1 MIKNLLLTLSFAS
14 MSLSAVAADVT
25 PVWLNPEVNQ
35 VNREARRADFFAF
48 ENADLAKAGDK
59 TKSSRYLSMEG
70 KWRFN
75 FVKDHNLA
83 PKDFFS
89 LNFDDSQWVDFPV
102 PGLFEMEGYGDKTYK
117 NAGYA
122 WCTTFDNNPP
132 IVGETNN
139 YTGSYR
145 RTFELPDN
153 WNGQEVYFHVGSATS
168 NLSVWVNGKYVGY
181 SEDAKVAAEFNIT
194 KYLKKG
200 QNLIAMQ
207 VMRWCDGSYLEDQ
220 DFWRFTGIAREV
232 YLYARPKQ
240 HVKDIIITAGL
251 DDNYKE
257 GILEATA
264 TATVDGSVFY
274 ELVDDKGNTV
284 FSIPSGC
291 GSVIGRGLSVK
302 PWSAEVPNL
311 YSLVISFY
319 SEKIKVDKSMKD
331 LLSSGNDKAVIEQY
345 KKQLASF
352 EPKEVI
358 VQRVGFRNIEIKGGQ
373 LLVNGQPILIKGA
386 DRHELDPDGGY
397 IVSMERMIQD
407 IKIMKQ
413 LNINAV
419 RTCHYPDDPRWYDL
433 CDEYGIYLT
442 AESNLESHG
451 MGYGEGTLAKRDDFA
466 KAHIERQEGN
476 VLSFRNHP
484 SIIVWS
490 LGNEA
495 GYGPNFEKAYDWVK
509 ATDKTRPCQ
518 FEQARENGKTDIFC
532 PMYADYNH
540 CERYSKGDN
549 PRPLIQCEYA
559 HAMGNSM
566 GGFKEYWELIRKYPK
581 YQGGYIWD
589 FVDQGLRDRS
599 PITGREIFTYGGD
612 YGKYPASDYNFNC
625 NGIIAPDRRLNPH
638 AYEVQYYYQNAW
650 ITDKGL
656 KDGKLEV
663 YNENFFKSLDD
674 LELVWFLGGAGNN
687 GHHRDGVPAG
697 LTYGHGG
704 TIDISGIA
712 PQQRKVITD
721 EKLKQIIEKMSG
733 HHGDQELLLNFY
745 FKSKEGAPLIDKG
758 QVLAKQQ
765 FVINPYQFP
774 ELNTEGIESNL
785 KSQTSNLKSQI
796 QKEETN
802 SYVKFSAAGT
812 DLYVGK
818 WTGWIDYITVDGR
831 DMLQNRES
839 IVPEFWRAPTD
850 NDYGAGL
857 QRRFGTWRNPQMKL
871 KSVTT
876 ADDGSPVITATFDL
890 PDQKAQLT
898 MTYTLT
904 PDGVV
909 IVREQLTTDKEAKV
923 SDLFR
928 YGMTLQMPGLY
939 NKVRYYGRGPIE
951 NYIDRHDS
959 EFIGMYESTTSHE
972 YYDYVRPQ
980 ESGNHTDVRWFE
992 VLNSDGLGLRF
1003 YGDAPMEASAL
1014 PFLTSQLD
1022 DGPHKD
1028 KAWGHHSGDLIAPG
1042 ITQVHI
1048 TQRQFG
1054 LGCVNSWGAWPREE
1068 YRLPY
1073 KDYDFTFA
1081 IKPIK

>member
-1 MIKNLLLTLSFAS
+1 MLRTFLLSLTISALS
-14 MSLSAVAADVT
+14 LPVLAADVK

-48 ENADLAKAGDK
+48 EDADKAKAGDK
-59 TKSSRYLSMEG
+59 TKSARYLSMEG

-89 LNFDDSQWVDFPV
+89 LKFDDSQWVDFPV
-102 PGLFEMEGYGDKTYK
+102 PGLFEIEGYGDKTYK

-145 RTFELPDN
+145 RTFELPAD

-168 NLSVWVNGKYVGY
+168 NLFVWVNGKYVGY

-232 YLYARPKQ
+232 YLYARPKV
-240 HVKDIIITAGL
+240 HVEDLTITQDFIDGKGVL
-251 DDNYKE
+251 NYHLK
-257 GILEATA
+257 
-264 TATVDGSVFY
+264 S
-274 ELVDDKGNTV
+274 KGNPR
-284 FSIPSGC
+284 ICAELYDAEGNRIGEGC
-291 GSVIGRGLSVK
+291 MIMDVSYDDLNVK
-302 PWSAEVPNL
+302 PWSAETPNL
-311 YSLVISFY
+311 YTLYITISKGD
-319 SEKIKVDKSMKD
+319 EV
-331 LLSSGNDKAVIEQY
+331 L
-345 KKQLASF
+345 
-352 EPKEVI
+352 EVI
-358 VQRVGFRNIEIKGGQ
+358 KQRVGFRHIEIKGGQ

-451 MGYGEGTLAKRDDFA
+451 MGYGEGTLAKRQDFE

-589 FVDQGLRDRS
+589 FVDQGLRDKS

-650 ITDKGL
+650 ISDKGL
-656 KDGKLEV
+656 KEGKLEV
-663 YNENFFKSLDD
+663 YNENFFKTLDD

-704 TIDISGIA
+704 TIDISGIQ
-712 PQQRKVITD
+712 PQQRKLITD
-721 EKLKQIIEKMSG
+721 ETLKQIVTKMSG

-774 ELNTEGIESNL
+774 SFPEAQ
-785 KSQTSNLKSQI
+785 KSPEVAVAPVVSVAPE
-796 QKEETN
+796 KEETN

-812 DLYVGK
+812 ELYIGK
-818 WTGWIDYITVDGR
+818 WTGWIDYITVDGKE
-831 DMLQNRES
+831 MLHTRES

-857 QRRFGTWRNPQMKL
+857 QRRFATWRSPQMKL
-871 KSVTT
+871 KSVTV
-876 ADDGSPVITATFDL
+876 DDGPAVATATFDL

-904 PDGVV
+904 ADGEV

-928 YGMTLQMPGLY
+928 YGMTLQMPKAY
-939 NKVRYYGRGPIE
+939 NRIRYYGRGPVE

-959 EFIGMYESTTSHE
+959 EFLGIYENEVQKE
-972 YYDYVRPQ
+972 YFEYVRPQ
-980 ESGNHTDVRWFE
+980 ESGNHTDIRWFQ
-992 VLNSDGLGLRF
+992 VLDKDGRGLCF
-1003 YGDAPMEASAL
+1003 YSNAPMEASAL
-1014 PFLTSQLD
+1014 PYTRDQLD

-1028 KAWGHHSGDLIAPG
+1028 KAWGHHSGDLIPSG
-1042 ITQVHI
+1042 RTQVHI

-1081 IKPIK
+1081 IKPVK